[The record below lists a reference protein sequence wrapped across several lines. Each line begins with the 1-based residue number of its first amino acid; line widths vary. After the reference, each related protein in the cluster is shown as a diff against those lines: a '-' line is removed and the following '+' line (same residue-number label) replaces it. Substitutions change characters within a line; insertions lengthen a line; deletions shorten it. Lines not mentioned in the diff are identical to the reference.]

1 MGAKLLFCKSCRI
14 IDACAGQLPTNLG
27 RTVVRI
33 YESRFLV
40 CASGICELRVEPLYK
55 ADRPAVLFTCN
66 NLVSTYIGES
76 APCRVDIGKEA
87 EDALVKEVRFHPN
100 KNKHLEYIKENMK
113 LILGYLS

>member
-1 MGAKLLFCKSCRI
+1 M
-14 IDACAGQLPTNLG
+14 
-27 RTVVRI
+27 RI